1 MTVYLVDE
9 SSFALAKSFASKD
22 SDAHLVLLEDAV
34 YHATT
39 ERNGQLYAITDDVER
54 RGLRSKL
61 QPSIVLI
68 SYDQMVE
75 MMERERVVNLL

>member
-9 SSFALAKSFASKD
+9 PSFELAKSIASED

-34 YHATT
+34 YHTT
-39 ERNGQLYAITDDVER
+39 AEGNGKLYAITDDVDR

-61 QPSIVLI
+61 QSNIVLI
-68 SYDQMVE
+68 SYDQLVE
-75 MMERERVVNLL
+75 MMEKERVVNLL